1 MNKPIL
7 PFVETMITQVCN
19 LSCAGCTNYSDLN
32 HRGHISWAQG
42 REWIGPWLERITISD
57 FGIFG
62 GEPLL
67 NPEVYLWISG
77 IRDLL
82 PAAQIRFTTNGTLLR
97 KKREVVK
104 QLSEIGNCV
113 FKITV
118 HQTDPDLEDLIQ
130 EILDSYSWEPVVEYG
145 IKRYKTANDFRF
157 QINRPQTFIKTFK
170 GAYQDMM
177 PFNSDPANA
186 FSICCQQKCPLLYQ
200 GRIYKCS
207 SNGLLSDT
215 LLKFENPNF
224 ENWKQYL
231 DLGIGVDSSD
241 DEILKFID
249 NFGKPHQMCGM
260 CPSAA
265 DTDAI
270 VDHTKNVFSKKIKWG
285 RE

>member
-32 HRGHISWAQG
+32 HRGHISWVQG
-42 REWIGPWLERITISD
+42 REWIAPWLERITIPD

-67 NPEVYLWISG
+67 NPEVDLWISG

-97 KKREVVK
+97 KKREVIK
-104 QLSEIGNCV
+104 QLSEMGNCV

-118 HQTDPDLEDLIQ
+118 HQPDPDLEDLIQ
-130 EILDSYSWEPVVEYG
+130 EILNSYPWESVVEYG
-145 IKRYKTANDFRF
+145 IKRYKTGNNFRF
-157 QINRPQTFIKTFK
+157 QINRPQTFIKTFR
-170 GAYQDMM
+170 GSYQDML
-177 PFNSDPANA
+177 PHNSDPANA
-186 FSICCQQKCPLLYQ
+186 FGICCQQTCPLLYQ

-215 LLKFENPNF
+215 LLKFDNPNF
-224 ENWKQYL
+224 EDWVKYL
-231 DLGIGVDSSD
+231 DPGIGINSPD
-241 DEILKFID
+241 DEILQFID
-249 NFGKPHQMCGM
+249 NFGKPHQICGM
-260 CPSAA
+260 CPSV
-265 DTDAI
+265 TDMGAKL
-270 VDHTKNVFSKKIKWG
+270 DHAKTVFLRKIKYID
-285 RE
+285 